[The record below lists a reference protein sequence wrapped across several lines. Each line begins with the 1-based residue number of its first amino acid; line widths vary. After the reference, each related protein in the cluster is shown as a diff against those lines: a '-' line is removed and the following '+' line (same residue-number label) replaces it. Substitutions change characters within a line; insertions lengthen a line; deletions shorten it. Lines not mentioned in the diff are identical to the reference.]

1 MCETNEMEIKCIKI
15 YGMQQKQV
23 SEVHSNK
30 SLPQKTRKFSNNLA
44 LHLKKLGEE
53 KKPKVVRRKEI
64 TKIREH
70 INEIESKNTVEK
82 IDVT

>member
-1 MCETNEMEIKCIKI
+1 MEVKCIKI

-30 SLPQKTRKFSNNLA
+30 SLPQKTRKFSNNLT

-53 KKPKVVRRKEI
+53 KSPKLLERRK
-64 TKIREH
+64 
-70 INEIESKNTVEK
+70 
-82 IDVT
+82 

>member
-1 MCETNEMEIKCIKI
+1 MKMEVKCIKI

-30 SLPQKTRKFSNNLA
+30 SLPKKTRKFSNNLT

-53 KKPKVVRRKEI
+53 KSPKLLERRK
-64 TKIREH
+64 
-70 INEIESKNTVEK
+70 
-82 IDVT
+82 

>member
-1 MCETNEMEIKCIKI
+1 MKMEIKYIKI

-30 SLPQKTRKFSNNLA
+30 SLPQKTRKISNNLT
-44 LHLKKLGEE
+44 LHFKKLGGG
-53 KKPKVVRRKEI
+53 KPKIVRRKEI
-64 TKIREH
+64 TKIRAH
-70 INEIESKNTVEK
+70 VNEIESKNPVEK